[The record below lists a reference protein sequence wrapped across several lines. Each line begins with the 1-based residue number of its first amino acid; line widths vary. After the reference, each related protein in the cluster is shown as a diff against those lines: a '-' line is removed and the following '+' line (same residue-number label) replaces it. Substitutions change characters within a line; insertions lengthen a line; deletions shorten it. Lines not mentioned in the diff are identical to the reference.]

1 MNARLTLIFTLL
13 CISIPAWA
21 REQTQPPTS
30 NEGEAADVSKVTE
43 KYWAEGKESELGVVQ
58 NRRYSNEGHVEIDLL
73 TGSISS
79 DPFLSTASYG
89 GSIGY
94 HLTPNL
100 SFHAIAWRSNA
111 QDSDAYRQLRVEA
124 PSADLYRNLPK
135 GFYGLQVNENLLY
148 GKASLFGKMI
158 IYVDLFV
165 LGGAGMTSSD
175 TGTNFTPF
183 IGIGQKIHLN
193 SFAVLHLDYR
203 IMRYSESVKNTAG
216 ATHERTN
223 VTDAVSL
230 GLGFQF

>member
-1 MNARLTLIFTLL
+1 MKIILLIAFTLYSLTLSKDAFAQGT
-13 CISIPAWA
+13 
-21 REQTQPPTS
+21 PTPS
-30 NEGEAADVSKVTE
+30 NSGEAADVSKVTE

-58 NRRYSNEGHVEIDLL
+58 NRRYSNEGHIELDLL

-79 DPFLSTASYG
+79 DPFLSTSSYG

-100 SFHAIAWRSNA
+100 SLHAIAWKASA
-111 QDSDAYRQLRVEA
+111 DDSDAYRQLRVEA
-124 PSADLYRNLPK
+124 PSADLYRNRPR

-158 IYVDLFV
+158 IYVDLFI
-165 LGGAGMTSSD
+165 LGGAGMTSTD
-175 TGTNFTPF
+175 TGSNFTPF
-183 IGIGQKIHLN
+183 VGLGQKIHLN

-203 IMRYSESVKNTAG
+203 IMRYAESVKNSG
-216 ATHERTN
+216 GLVRERAN

-230 GLGFQF
+230 GLGLQF